1 MVTLGILPKSLSAL
15 ICQPENAAT
24 ATVPTLASRV
34 SMSRSAFA
42 TRFRAHVGERLLDH
56 LTQWRMAPVAR
67 LMRESRGM
75 KLAAMAAAVGYE
87 SETSF
92 DKVFVAQPLS

>member
-1 MVTLGILPKSLSAL
+1 
-15 ICQPENAAT
+15 
-24 ATVPTLASRV
+24 
-34 SMSRSAFA
+34 
-42 TRFRAHVGERLLDH
+42 
-56 LTQWRMAPVAR
+56 
-67 LMRESRGM
+67 MRESRGM